1 MDSGW
6 LRHLLNNRTEMITR
20 FLLLLLLLACFRPVQ
35 AQTVSGR
42 LKSPE
47 GTPLRSATI
56 QVKGKQLAYQA
67 FTNRAGE
74 CSMLQVQPGD
84 TLLFSFIG
92 YHTAYYIAGE
102 TDTYI
107 EGVMKPAAL
116 ELCLRKLKGVPNWF
130 YFGEGPQPQVYLALS
145 RENILPLRSSKPVQ
159 EEEGCYF
166 TTVIV
171 GPSMNFGLD
180 KWNKL
185 LETGIAAPRRGPK
198 GQLEIAF
205 VVDKEGRTHDIVIEK
220 SYHRKLDRLITD
232 YLFGHIKMWGPAVQN
247 GFVAAVPCRLRFE
260 VTTPGGTIHLRSIY
274 NNSN

>member
-1 MDSGW
+1 VPGYMDSGW
-6 LRHLLNNRTEMITR
+6 LLHPIDNRTGMMTR
-20 FLLLLLLLACFRPVQ
+20 LFLLLLLLACFRPVQ
-35 AQTVSGR
+35 TQAVSGR

-74 CSMLQVQPGD
+74 FSMLQVQPGD

-92 YHTAYYIAGE
+92 YHTAYYITGE

-116 ELCLRKLKGVPNWF
+116 ELCLRKLKGAPNWF
-130 YFGEGPQPQVYLALS
+130 YFGDGSQPPVYLALS

-185 LETGIAAPRRGPK
+185 LESGIAAPKRGPK
-198 GQLEIAF
+198 GQLE
-205 VVDKEGRTHDIVIEK
+205 
-220 SYHRKLDRLITD
+220 LL
-232 YLFGHIKMWGPAVQN
+232 L
-247 GFVAAVPCRLRFE
+247 
-260 VTTPGGTIHLRSIY
+260 
-274 NNSN
+274 